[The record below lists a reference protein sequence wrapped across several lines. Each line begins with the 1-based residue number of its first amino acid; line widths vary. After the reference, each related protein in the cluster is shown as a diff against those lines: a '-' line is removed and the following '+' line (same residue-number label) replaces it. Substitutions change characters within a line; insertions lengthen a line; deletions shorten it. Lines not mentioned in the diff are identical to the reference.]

1 MNGKEIEDEI
11 SNAYSGKDTFMLGEV
26 MELITKKWFHGRGRE
41 EEAAEMFNLFDKKDK
56 GKININDIKNVFN
69 QYLDIVISDADIK

>member
-11 SNAYSGKDTFMLGEV
+11 SNAYQNKDSFMLSEV

-41 EEAAEMFNLFDKKDK
+41 EEAAEMFNLFDKKEK
-56 GKININDIKNVFN
+56 GLVGIQEIRNVFN
-69 QYLDIVISDADIK
+69 QYLDIVISDADIN